1 MIVGM
6 TIGDKKI
13 VSKIPFTLFAGLP
26 EPEAHHRSQYAGYNN
41 ADAGYLY
48 AQNQRAQE
56 FRVGKGSPEPFERKS
71 PGRENNSVRITEGRT
86 DHYTERAEQKHIY
99 KSSEYLPRNF
109 SKIHLIPPLCEAH
122 LSIFWKNVPPFF
134 HSKYH
139 TVFLNL

>member
-13 VSKIPFTLFAGLP
+13 VSKIPFTLLP
-26 EPEAHHRSQYAGYNN
+26 DFQNQRLTIVPSTQAITTLTQAI
-41 ADAGYLY
+41 LY

>member
-13 VSKIPFTLFAGLP
+13 VSKIPFTLLP
-26 EPEAHHRSQYAGYNN
+26 DFQAHHRSQYAGYNN